1 MSIKCSFSP
10 NLPEIPDSLLK
21 LSEIPHYFW
30 NLSIREQRKYLYEKH
45 GIILKDG
52 IWQKAPD
59 TWITRHEEFKI
70 QKIELKNFKIRATKF
85 RNEMREKERKMEL
98 AEKERQEW
106 LLRDAERREK
116 ESVEKQPTPEQII
129 KYRIEHLVAISI
141 QRVKFKLLEEYNDIY
156 EETKLSV
163 NDALKCNIPNWKK
176 VLELRIQHLN
186 NDLKSS
192 LETMNRSWDNYFE
205 CGDEDDYG
213 DIDVIKTDNFRYWLN
228 SIQDTRKELIEIS
241 SVLIN
246 HINKNAECCQ

>member
-1 MSIKCSFSP
+1 M
-10 NLPEIPDSLLK
+10 
-21 LSEIPHYFW
+21 
-30 NLSIREQRKYLYEKH
+30 
-45 GIILKDG
+45 
-52 IWQKAPD
+52 
-59 TWITRHEEFKI
+59 
-70 QKIELKNFKIRATKF
+70 
-85 RNEMREKERKMEL
+85 
-98 AEKERQEW
+98 
-106 LLRDAERREK
+106 
-116 ESVEKQPTPEQII
+116 
-129 KYRIEHLVAISI
+129 
-141 QRVKFKLLEEYNDIY
+141 LEEYNDTY
-156 EETKLSV
+156 ETKLSV